1 MAPSLRPLAALAA
14 LSLAALFAA
23 PLAPAPARADAPR
36 GLARCLSNAGVLFYG
51 TWWCPYCRKQRESFG
66 AEASN
71 LPYVECSD
79 ADSRRTRSACRE
91 AGVRSYPTWVLPN
104 GIVLRGVQSPDVLAS
119 LSGCG

>member
-1 MAPSLRPLAALAA
+1 MAPSLRPLAALA
-14 LSLAALFAA
+14 LAALPVGALA
-23 PLAPAPARADAPR
+23 VALAPAPARAEVR
-36 GLARCLSNAGVLFYG
+36 GLARCLSNAGVVFYG
-51 TWWCPYCRKQRESFG
+51 TWWCPYCRKQREAFG
-66 AEASN
+66 AEAAN

-79 ADSRRTRSACRE
+79 AGSRRTRSACRE